1 MERLSF
7 PSGDAPGPALR
18 SPTDRSY
25 LDWASTAPL
34 HPAARAALLAAWD
47 EGWGDPT
54 RLYREGQQAARLL
67 AMARE
72 SVAEVLGVRA
82 DEVWFPRSGTEA
94 AQLAVLGA
102 AGGRRRIGRRLV
114 TSPVEHSCVL
124 AAGEQLAAAGGQ
136 VDLLEVDGT
145 GAVRVPDRLPP
156 DTALVSLQSANQ
168 ELGTLQPVAAV
179 AALCR
184 AAGVPLHVDAAQSLG
199 RAPVRMAELGAD
211 LLTGSGHK
219 FGGPPGV
226 GILVT
231 RTGTRWRNPDPADER
246 GGGRVRGF
254 EDVPGVVATAAALQ
268 ARRHELI
275 AEGERLTGYVER
287 LRTALPQQVPDV
299 ALAGPAEASA
309 RLPHLLTASFLYVDG
324 ERLVG
329 ALDAAGFAVSSGS
342 ACTASSI
349 TPSHVLEAVGA
360 LTHGNV
366 RIAFG
371 RDSDDTT
378 VDRLLAVLPV
388 IVADLRA
395 EAGVAGL

>member
-1 MERLSF
+1 MERL
-7 PSGDAPGPALR
+7 AV
-18 SPTDRSY
+18 PTGGAHDTGRRSY

-34 HPAARAALLAAWD
+34 HPAARDALLAAWD

-54 RLYREGQQAARLL
+54 RLYREGRQAARLL
-67 AMARE
+67 ALARE
-72 SVAEVLGVRA
+72 SVAEVIGVRA

-102 AGGRRRIGRRLV
+102 AGGRRRVGRRLV

-124 AAGEQLAAAGGQ
+124 VAGQQLTAAGGE

-145 GAVRVPDRLPP
+145 GEVQLPDRLPP

-168 ELGTLQPVAAV
+168 ELGTRQPVRAM
-179 AALCR
+179 AALCH
-184 AAGVPLHVDAAQSLG
+184 AAGVPLHIDVAQSLG
-199 RAPVRMAELGAD
+199 REPVELAELGAD
-211 LLTGSGHK
+211 LLSASGHK

-226 GILVT
+226 GILAV
-231 RTGTRWRNPDPADER
+231 RTATRWRNPDPSDQR

-268 ARRHELI
+268 ARTREMV
-275 AEGERLTGYVER
+275 AEGERLTGYVEQ
-287 LRTALPQQVPDV
+287 LRAVLPQQVPDV
-299 ALAGPAEASA
+299 AVHGPAAATA
-309 RLPHLLTASFLYVDG
+309 RLPHLLTVSFLYVDG

-342 ACTASSI
+342 ACTADSI

-378 VDRLLAVLPV
+378 VGRLLAVLPG

>member
-1 MERLSF
+1 MDHPAF
-7 PSGDAPGPALR
+7 PSGR
-18 SPTDRSY
+18 TH

-54 RLYREGQQAARLL
+54 RLYREGRQAARLL
-67 AMARE
+67 DAAR
-72 SVAEVLGVRA
+72 STVADVLGARP
-82 DEVWFPRSGTEA
+82 DEVFFPRSGTEA
-94 AQLAVLGA
+94 AHLAVLGT
-102 AGGRRRIGRRLV
+102 AGARRRVGRRLV

-124 AAGEQLAAAGGQ
+124 AAGEQLAGAGGEVELLA
-136 VDLLEVDGT
+136 VDAT
-145 GAVRVPDRLPP
+145 GRVQLPERLPA
-156 DTALVSLQSANQ
+156 DSALVSLQSANQ
-168 ELGTLQPVAAV
+168 ELGTLQPVAAM
-179 AALCR
+179 AELCH
-184 AAGVPLHVDAAQSLG
+184 AAGVPLHVDAAQSAG
-199 RAPVRMAELGAD
+199 RVPVRMTDLGAD
-211 LLTGSGHK
+211 LLSASGHK

-226 GILVT
+226 GVLVV
-231 RTGTRWRNPDPADER
+231 RTGTRWRSPDPADER

-254 EDVPGVVATAAALQ
+254 EDVPGVVATAAALL
-268 ARRHELI
+268 ARSRELA
-275 AEGERLTGYVER
+275 AEGERLTGYVQR
-287 LRTALPQQVPDV
+287 LREALPRQVPDV
-299 ALAGPAEASA
+299 ALAGPADAAA

-342 ACTASSI
+342 ACTASSV

-371 RDSDDTT
+371 RDSDDST
-378 VDRLLAVLPV
+378 VGRLLAVLPG

>member
-1 MERLSF
+1 
-7 PSGDAPGPALR
+7 
-18 SPTDRSY
+18 
-25 LDWASTAPL
+25 
-34 HPAARAALLAAWD
+34 LLAAWD

-94 AQLAVLGA
+94 AQLAVLGT
-102 AGGRRRIGRRLV
+102 AGGRRRVGRRLV

-145 GAVRVPDRLPP
+145 GAVRVPDRLPS

-199 RAPVRMAELGAD
+199 RVPVRMAELGAD

-226 GILVT
+226 GILVA

-246 GGGRVRGF
+246 GAGRVRGF

-268 ARRHELI
+268 ARRRELI

-309 RLPHLLTASFLYVDG
+309 RLPHLLTASFLYIDG